1 MQRYANMYKKVLTLA
16 RTHLLPPARNQV
28 KDKRANKKGHPG
40 GGREEQVQ
48 FNPHPLSGRA
58 GSEVVVRG
66 GKTIGENLAL
76 LENRNV
82 H

>member
-16 RTHLLPPARNQV
+16 RTHLLPPSKKPGERQ
-28 KDKRANKKGHPG
+28 KSKQERAP
-40 GGREEQVQ
+40 GGRER
-48 FNPHPLSGRA
+48 GA
-58 GSEVVVRG
+58 GAIQPTSFVGKGGVRGGGEG

-76 LENRNV
+76 LENQNV